1 MSTPKRSVHKK
12 EGSLCKGEFRRH
24 KGGARG
30 ANREQCLEGNQD
42 TRKDDKKASGELN
55 MRGRSSHESPHVRE
69 VEASRSQSR
78 ARTWAT
84 GPLKEET
91 SAKHSSRGT
100 PLSRAA
106 KITCTWRT
114 TTGPRR
120 GNI

>member
-69 VEASRSQSR
+69 VEASNSESGEHD
-78 ARTWAT
+78 ARTQALSNQVT
-84 GPLKEET
+84 KQSKDVADGPAEGGDQCK
-91 SAKHSSRGT
+91 AQQ
-100 PLSRAA
+100 
-106 KITCTWRT
+106 
-114 TTGPRR
+114 
-120 GNI
+120 